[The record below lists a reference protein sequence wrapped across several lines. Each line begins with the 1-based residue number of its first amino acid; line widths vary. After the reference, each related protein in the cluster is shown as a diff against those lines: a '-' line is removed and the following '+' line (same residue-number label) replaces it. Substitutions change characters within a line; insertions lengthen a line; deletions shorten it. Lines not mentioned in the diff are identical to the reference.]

1 MKSLNKLSGLSSR
14 GVLLLSIGLMVGC
27 TGSLLLEPNQATKQ
41 TAAPT
46 SASDKPNS
54 PSASTPPVKA
64 GASVSLVQVIP
75 ERLVMEVG
83 KESSALATVRYDDN
97 TTDSNLIWNS
107 SDNTIASVDPIG
119 GQIRGLKSGEV
130 TIIATAARDNSKRAA
145 LQVSVR
151 GTVTEAAL
159 VNISPETLTLKK
171 GTSGVLKATVKL
183 ADGRDSS
190 NLSWNTSNRA
200 VAIIKANGSSVTV
213 TGVGAG
219 TAMIT
224 ATSDDDPTKS
234 VSATVTVE

>member
-1 MKSLNKLSGLSSR
+1 
-14 GVLLLSIGLMVGC
+14 
-27 TGSLLLEPNQATKQ
+27 
-41 TAAPT
+41 
-46 SASDKPNS
+46 
-54 PSASTPPVKA
+54 
-64 GASVSLVQVIP
+64 
-75 ERLVMEVG
+75 MEVG